1 MPDFRK
7 PLYQRYV
14 SGFKTERNEQLSES
28 ALVWYKY
35 KYLPLLSGVKP
46 NDAILDLGCG
56 NGNLMQFFQRNGF
69 INVKGID
76 ISPEQINIAVSRG
89 LDTYVADVFDFLPP
103 REETFDVIFAI
114 DVIEHFNK
122 EEIISLFPII
132 HRSLK
137 EGGRLIL
144 QTPNGQG
151 LFPQQVIYGDFT
163 HLTIFTPDSLRHIL
177 KIAGFDNI
185 RFFETGPIPKKIKG
199 VIRWILWRIVKG
211 IANIFRKI
219 EAGKTQEIWTENM
232 ICSCYQSSTR
242 PQDTLVTSSFGGL
255 I

>member
-1 MPDFRK
+1 MLR
-7 PLYQRYV
+7 
-14 SGFKTERNEQLSES
+14 ES

-56 NGNLMQFFQRNGF
+56 NGDFMQFLRRNGF

-76 ISPEQINIAVSRG
+76 ISPEQINIAISKG
-89 LDTYVADVFDFLPP
+89 LNTCVADVFDFLKTK
-103 REETFDVIFAI
+103 EDKFDAIVAI
-114 DVIEHFNK
+114 DFIEHFNK
-122 EEIISLFPII
+122 EEIINLFPFI

-137 EGGRLIL
+137 RGGRLIL

-163 HLTIFTPDSLRHIL
+163 HLTIFTPDSLRQIL

-185 RFFETGPIPKKIKG
+185 QFFETGPIPKDIKG
-199 VIRWILWRIVKG
+199 VTRLILWRLVKV

-219 EAGKTQEIWTENM
+219 EAGKTQEIWTENL
-232 ICSCYQSSTR
+232 ICRCEQR
-242 PQDTLVTSSFGGL
+242 RD
-255 I
+255 